1 MKNSKGFT
9 LLELLVAATIIGIM
23 AVFATTSYKNSA
35 ADARVAAAKT
45 RTEALAGAVQRM
57 RFEYPAFKSVSG
69 QMTDVD
75 MKAPSTI
82 ACNTNAASGLISCG
96 FLGNNGW
103 NSDQYMQYFVCNG
116 KTGDCANS
124 PVSDPLAC
132 MVSRNNSKMPDRYLT
147 GYIYCVSA
155 VDKSEKLAAG
165 S

>member
-1 MKNSKGFT
+1 MKNNKGFT
-9 LLELLVAATIIGIM
+9 LLELLVAATIIGIL

-45 RTEALAGAVQRM
+45 RTDALAGAVQRM
-57 RFEYPAFKSVSG
+57 RFEHPAFSAVSG
-69 QMTDVD
+69 RMQDT
-75 MKAPSTI
+75 ASTT
-82 ACNTNAASGLISCG
+82 CSYSDPTGLISCG

-103 NSDQYMQYFVCNG
+103 ERDTYMTYWICSGQ
-116 KTGDCANS
+116 KDECASS

-132 MVSRNNSKMPDRYLT
+132 MVSTGDAKLPARYQS

-155 VDKSEKLAAG
+155 VKKGETLAAG